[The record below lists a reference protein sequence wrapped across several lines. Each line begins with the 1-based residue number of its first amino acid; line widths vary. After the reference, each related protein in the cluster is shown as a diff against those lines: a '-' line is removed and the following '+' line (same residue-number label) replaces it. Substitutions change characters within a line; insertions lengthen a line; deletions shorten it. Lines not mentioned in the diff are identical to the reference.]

1 MSNEQK
7 IAENQTEL
15 IETPSSNVDPSE
27 TEAKIDLP
35 SNKPDLGP
43 DFEVCDM
50 LGQGGMGT
58 VYKVFDKRSNSFFA
72 AKFLRKE
79 LAEDNY
85 AVKRFEQE
93 IRTASALSHGN
104 LVSVFSHGRTASGV
118 PYFLMEYTEGA
129 SLAATLKA
137 DGSLSF
143 ARALEI
149 FIQTCEALDYA
160 HRHNVIHR
168 DLKPSNI
175 ILKKTESGADV
186 VRVLDF
192 GIAKILTSESSDFSR
207 TNLTQTGDIFGSPLY
222 MSPEQCQNNPQ
233 DARSDVYALGCV
245 MYESLTGVQ
254 PFYDGNAVKIILKH
268 MNYKPPAITTK
279 GNNDS
284 RFEAFD
290 EIIQKCLEKSPDDRY
305 QTIEEL
311 KRDLRAVEAGLALPS
326 RMNKNRFRLK
336 NLSPTKT
343 AAIEKRVVWTV
354 FAILVMIA
362 NASIFCFYGNH
373 PSETKSPVD
382 YGDAFTDATTLDAKS
397 YSYFVRGDY
406 EKAAPLLEFGIAT
419 YKERVEA
426 DKKSNAE
433 QQLIKDKTLLTENI
447 QHVGKCYMEIAK
459 RANLE
464 GDREKAKTYFNK
476 ALDRYREAMQFWMTY
491 KYSNLQ
497 QTMAPEAVTEYEFV
511 LKQLG
516 LTDELSKLKSWQLNN

>member
-1 MSNEQK
+1 VSNEQK

-15 IETPSSNVDPSE
+15 IETPSSNIDPSE
-27 TEAKIDLP
+27 AEVKIDLP

-79 LAEDNY
+79 LAEDNH

-129 SLAATLKA
+129 SLAATLKN
-137 DGSLSF
+137 DGSLSC

-149 FIQTCEALDYA
+149 FIQTCEALEYA

-192 GIAKILTSESSDFSR
+192 GIAKILASESSDFSR

-254 PFYDGNAVKIILKH
+254 PFADGNAVKIILKH

-279 GNNDS
+279 SKNDP
-284 RFEAFD
+284 RLEAFD

-326 RMNKNRFRLK
+326 RMNENRFRLK
-336 NLSPTKT
+336 NPSPTKMT
-343 AAIEKRVVWTV
+343 PSMV
-354 FAILVMIA
+354 FMLTIMTLIA
-362 NASIFCFYGNH
+362 NVTMFYFFGNH
-373 PSETKSPVD
+373 PSETKSPVES
-382 YGDAFTDATTLDAKS
+382 GDAFTDATTLDAKS

-459 RANLE
+459 RANLG

-516 LTDELSKLKSWQLNN
+516 LNDELSKLKSWQLKN